1 MTIRNL
7 DAIFKPKSVALIG
20 ASKQARS
27 IGAVVA
33 RNLFNAGFDGPVMP
47 VNPRYDSVEGVLAYP
62 DAASLPVAPD
72 LAVIATPPRTVPGI
86 VRELAARGTR
96 GAVVI
101 TAGFGELGTDEGRA
115 LEQEMLDA
123 ARPHLMRIVGPNCL
137 GVLVPRMGLNASF
150 AHLNPRRGAIAFVA
164 QSGAL
169 LTSVLDW
176 AAPREIGFSKL
187 VALGGMADVDFGDML
202 DYLANDGETR
212 AVLLY
217 VETVTHARKFM
228 SAARAAA
235 RVKPVIVIKAGRHAE
250 SAKAAASHTGAL
262 AGSDEVFDAAFR
274 RAGMLRVGDLDE
286 LFDAVQTL
294 SAPPPLH
301 GDRLAILTNGGGMG
315 VLATDAL
322 LDLGGKLAALSE
334 RTVDQL
340 NAVLPRTWSHGNPVD
355 IVGDAPGDRYAAALA
370 VLLEAP
376 EADAVLVL
384 NCPTAVASSREAA
397 EAVVQTIGG
406 KPRAVVTSWIGAAE
420 ADEARRIFAG
430 HRIPTYDTPDKA
442 VRGFMHLVRYQ
453 RNQELLM
460 ETPPS
465 VLVDFVPDTARARKL
480 IATALREGRDWLP
493 GQAAKA
499 VIACYGIP
507 VARSEIATTPEE
519 AAAHAESIGRP
530 VALKIMSPDI
540 LHKSDVGGVMLDL
553 ATPQEVADAAR
564 AMLAKLDKTAPGARI
579 EGFMVEEMIRRRDAQ
594 ELILGAVED
603 RQFGP
608 FILFGQGGVAV
619 EVVDDK
625 AVALPPLNMNLA
637 RDLMSR
643 TRVYKLLQGFR
654 DRPPAALD
662 TIAMTL
668 VQLSQLVADLDE
680 VVELDIN
687 PLLADANGVIAVDAR
702 IKVREATGM
711 RGAARLAIR
720 PYPKELEQRVS
731 LESIGPA
738 LIRPVR
744 PEDEP
749 AFHAAFAKLSPED
762 VRMRFFAPMKK
773 LPHDMAARLTQIDYD
788 REMAFVLERNADREI
803 IGVSRIVA
811 DPDNRK
817 AEFAVIVRSD
827 LKGHGI
833 GYLLMKRLIE
843 YARARG
849 IGELYGDI
857 LRENTTMLAFMR
869 DLGFELRELPESEAI
884 VRASY
889 RLAPR
894 EPENAQA
901 GSEPASTQPVG

>member
-7 DAIFKPKSVALIG
+7 DAIFKPRSIALIG
-20 ASKQARS
+20 ASKQAGS
-27 IGAVVA
+27 VGAVVA

-47 VNPRYDSVEGVLAYP
+47 VNPRHDSVEGVLAYP
-62 DAASLPVAPD
+62 DAASLPVTPD
-72 LAVIATPPRTVPGI
+72 LAVVATPPQTVPGL

-96 GAVVI
+96 GVVVI

-115 LEQEMLDA
+115 LQQEILDA

-150 AHLNPRRGAIAFVA
+150 AHLNPRRGEIAFVT

-176 AAPREIGFSKL
+176 AAPRNIGFSTM

-202 DYLANDGETR
+202 DYLANDPDTR

-235 RVKPVIVIKAGRHAE
+235 RVKPVIVVKAGRHAE

-274 RAGMLRVGDLDE
+274 RAGMLRVNDLDE

-294 SAPPPLH
+294 SAPPPLQ
-301 GDRLAILTNGGGMG
+301 GERLAILTNGGGMG

-322 LDLGGKLAALSE
+322 LDLGGRLATLSE
-334 RTVDQL
+334 RTLDQL
-340 NAVLPRTWSHGNPVD
+340 NAVLPRTWSRGNPVD
-355 IVGDAPGDRYAAALA
+355 IIGDAQGDRYAAALA

-376 EADAVLVL
+376 ESDAVLVL

-397 EAVVQTIGG
+397 QAVVETVGG
-406 KPRAVVTSWIGAAE
+406 RPHAVMTSWIGAAE
-420 ADEARRIFAG
+420 ANEARRIFAS

-442 VRGFMHLVRYQ
+442 VRGFMHLVRYR
-453 RNQELLM
+453 RNQDLLM

-465 VLVDFVPDTARARKL
+465 VPVDFVPDVAKARKL
-480 IATALREGRDWLP
+480 IESALRDGRDWLP

-499 VIACYGIP
+499 LIACYGIP
-507 VARSEIATTPEE
+507 VARSEVAATPEE
-519 AAAHAESIGRP
+519 AAWQAEAIGRP
-530 VALKIMSPDI
+530 VALKILSQDI
-540 LHKSDVGGVMLDL
+540 LHKSDIGGVVLDL
-553 ATPQEVADAAR
+553 ATPQQVADAAR
-564 AMLAKLDKTAPGARI
+564 AMLAKVGKALPEARI
-579 EGFMVEEMIRRRDAQ
+579 DGFMVEEMIRRRNAQ

-637 RDLMSR
+637 REMMSR
-643 TRVYKLLQGFR
+643 TRVYKLLQGYR
-654 DRPPAALD
+654 DRPPAAID
-662 TIAMTL
+662 KIATTL
-668 VQLSQLVADLDE
+668 VQLSQLIADLDE
-680 VVELDIN
+680 VVEIDIN
-687 PLLADANGVIAVDAR
+687 PLLADADGVIAVDAR
-702 IKVREATGM
+702 IKVAAAATAR
-711 RGAARLAIR
+711 RGARLAIR
-720 PYPKELEQRVS
+720 PYPKELERKIS
-731 LESIGPA
+731 LDAIGPA

-749 AFHAAFAKLSPED
+749 AFHVAFAKLSPED
-762 VRMRFFAPMKK
+762 VRMRFFAPMKR

-788 REMAFVLERNADREI
+788 REMAFVLERESDREI
-803 IGVSRIVA
+803 LGVNRIVA

-827 LKGHGI
+827 LHGRGI
-833 GYLLMKRLIE
+833 GRMLMQRLVQ
-843 YARARG
+843 YARNRG
-849 IGELYGDI
+849 IGEMFGDI
-857 LRENTTMLAFMR
+857 LRENVTMITFMR
-869 DLGFELRELPESEAI
+869 ELGFELKSIAESEAI
-884 VRASY
+884 VRA
-889 RLAPR
+889 RLDLQKTPV
-894 EPENAQA
+894 
-901 GSEPASTQPVG
+901 PAEERDRVPGLAAS